1 MNLSKPLNQANQS
14 ERQFNDLQT
23 SLSVLSVELVP
34 LHQKIV
40 DLRKQLSAM
49 SAEVKIN
56 KAEFRTI
63 LEDLRK
69 IDQYVYSPIL
79 MTSAD
84 AAGNV

>member
-1 MNLSKPLNQANQS
+1 MNLSKQLNQADKS

-69 IDQYVYSPIL
+69 IDQ
-79 MTSAD
+79 
-84 AAGNV
+84 

>member
-1 MNLSKPLNQANQS
+1 VNLSKQLNQADKS

-69 IDQYVYSPIL
+69 IDQ
-79 MTSAD
+79 
-84 AAGNV
+84 